1 MPNNHS
7 PHERQRGTSLPAF
20 PLIAALV
27 LGLAFVGMM
36 LAMIAWMGGGQMGMM
51 RRGSSGADQ
60 TPVVS
65 DAERVTVE
73 MRDFE
78 FFPAR
83 LTVNAGTEVTWVNRD
98 NAAHNAVAGDGAFD
112 TGNLDGGES
121 GSVVLDRPGTYA
133 YVCTYHPGM
142 EATLTVR

>member
-7 PHERQRGTSLPAF
+7 PHEHQRGTSRPAF

-27 LGLAFVGMM
+27 LGLAITGMM
-36 LAMIAWMGGGQMGMM
+36 LAMTACMGGDHMGMM
-51 RRGSSGADQ
+51 RRGSGGADQ
-60 TPVVS
+60 PPVVS
-65 DAERVTVE
+65 DAEQVTVE

-78 FFPAR
+78 FFSAK

-98 NAAHNAVAGDGAFD
+98 NVPHNAVAGDGAFD

>member
-1 MPNNHS
+1 
-7 PHERQRGTSLPAF
+7 
-20 PLIAALV
+20 
-27 LGLAFVGMM
+27 M
-36 LAMIAWMGGGQMGMM
+36 LAMTACMDMDQMGMM

-73 MRDFE
+73 MSDFE
-78 FFPAR
+78 FFPAK

-112 TGNLDGGES
+112 TGNLNGGDS
-121 GSVVLDRPGTYA
+121 GSVVLDRPGAYA